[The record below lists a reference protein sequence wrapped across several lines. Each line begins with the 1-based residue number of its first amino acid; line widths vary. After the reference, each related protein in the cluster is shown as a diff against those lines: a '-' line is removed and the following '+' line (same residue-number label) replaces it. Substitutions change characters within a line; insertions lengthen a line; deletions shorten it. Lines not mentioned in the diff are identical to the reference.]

1 MKKCSLCAA
10 VVLISVMSLF
20 AQDKRRQFDP
30 DEAYKN
36 TCMRCHTSTQ
46 QYSPRMTKTI
56 VMHMR
61 VRANLTQEEALA
73 ILKYLTDDAF
83 GQDAQPEK
91 QRPMTSRAQTVGNE
105 STLKR
110 DGKVGDND

>member
-1 MKKCSLCAA
+1 MELFPDEWNSPECLFRTQLRYRREPKYMGSWHHLPVRYLLMRKDSMKKCSLCAA

-46 QYSPRMTKTI
+46 QYFAGMTKTV

-61 VRANLTQEEALA
+61 VRSNLTQH
-73 ILKYLTDDAF
+73 Y
-83 GQDAQPEK
+83 
-91 QRPMTSRAQTVGNE
+91 
-105 STLKR
+105 
-110 DGKVGDND
+110 

>member
-1 MKKCSLCAA
+1 MRRDSMKKCSLWAA

-20 AQDKRRQFDP
+20 AQDNRRQLDP

-61 VRANLTQEEALA
+61 VRANLTQEEAQA

-83 GQDAQPEK
+83 GQDAQPEN
-91 QRPMTSRAQTVGNE
+91 QRPMTSRAETVGNE

-110 DGKVGDND
+110 